1 MLKNLPFVFLFF
13 FSSKSFAQQPRQ
25 LIDSARF
32 YKNSNYTKTIAL
44 AQSAYKEA
52 LLNKQPKLLGEAA
65 YLTGVGNYLSGNYD
79 EALHWYFEAEKVYT
93 NLADTK
99 GLTELY
105 ADMCVM
111 YLKLGKFESADIVI
125 KKAIAFSTVAKDT
138 AQLATTLNNRG
149 LIFLDKGLI
158 DSATFFFTAS
168 LNLYKSINSKI
179 GMAYSLDY
187 LSSAQSEK
195 ADYKNSLVSL
205 NESIRLRKGLG
216 DKTGE
221 ALATNN
227 IGEIYLKQKLPQ
239 KATPYFLETIKM
251 AHQINFID
259 LEMYAYNMLSQTY
272 ELQHKYQEAFT
283 AQTQYIALNKKVQDE
298 KKTKVIEELQ
308 TKYETSKKEQQIKS
322 LNYQS
327 TIQQLQISK
336 KNSVIYIIATGFLLA
351 LFSSWQF
358 YKRYKSRQEN
368 RLKSAII
375 QQQDIASKGIID
387 AEERERKRIAGDL
400 HDGVG
405 QLFST
410 VKMNMEILAERFL
423 AVQPD
428 ATILA
433 KKTLALIDE
442 SCAEVRSIAHQI
454 MPNALIKSGLVSA
467 LRDFINK
474 IPSDKLKISVEA
486 KGLDERLEN
495 NMETVLYRVIQ
506 ESVNNVIKHAQA
518 TELDIVL
525 LCDAEEITVSIEDN
539 GKGFDMKDVLSFT
552 GIGLKNMASRIEFLK
567 GSFEVSSK
575 QGKGTLVAIH
585 IPIV

>member
-13 FSSKSFAQQPRQ
+13 ISPKSFAQQTRQ

-32 YKNSNYTKTIAL
+32 YKKSNYTKTIAL
-44 AQSAYKEA
+44 AQSAYKQA
-52 LLNKQPKLLGEAA
+52 ILNKQPKLSGEGA
-65 YLTGVGNYLSGNYD
+65 YLTGVGNYMSGNYD
-79 EALHWYFEAEKVYT
+79 EALRWYFEAEKAYAS
-93 NLADTK
+93 LMDTK
-99 GLTELY
+99 ELTELY
-105 ADMCVM
+105 ADMCVL
-111 YLKLGKFESADIVI
+111 YLKLNKFENADNVI
-125 KKAIAFSTVAKDT
+125 KKAITFSIAAKDT
-138 AQLATTLNNRG
+138 SGLATSLNNRG
-149 LIFLDKGLI
+149 LIFLDKGI
-158 DSATFFFTAS
+158 SDSAIFFFTAS
-168 LNLYKSINSKI
+168 LNLYKSINDKN

-187 LSSAQSEK
+187 LSSAQSDK
-195 ADYKNSLVSL
+195 ADYKNSLITL
-205 NESIRLRKGLG
+205 NESVKLRKGLG

-221 ALATNN
+221 AIAINN
-227 IGEIYLKQKLPQ
+227 IGEIYLKQKLPE
-239 KATPYFLETIKM
+239 KAASCFLEAIKM
-251 AHQINFID
+251 AQQINFID
-259 LEMYAYNMLSQTY
+259 LEMYACNMLAQTY
-272 ELQHKYQEAFT
+272 ELQGKYKEAFT
-283 AQTQYIALNKKVQDE
+283 AQTQYVALNKKEQDD
-298 KKTKVIEELQ
+298 KKTKAIEELQ
-308 TKYETSKKEQQIKS
+308 TQYETNKKEQQIKS

-327 TIQQLQISK
+327 TIQQLRISK
-336 KNSVIYIIATGFLLA
+336 KNSIIYIIATGFLLVI
-351 LFSSWQF
+351 FSCWQF
-358 YKRYKSRQEN
+358 YRRYKTKQEN
-368 RLKSAII
+368 RLKTTII
-375 QQQDIASKGIID
+375 QQQDIASRSIID

-410 VKMNMEILAERFL
+410 VKMNMEILKERFL
-423 AVQPD
+423 VKQPD
-428 ATILA
+428 ANILA
-433 KKTLALIDE
+433 QKTMALIDE

-474 IPSDKLKISVEA
+474 IPSDKLKISIEA
-486 KGLDERLEN
+486 KGLNERLEN

-539 GKGFDMKDVLSFT
+539 GKGFDVKDKINFT

-567 GSFEVSSK
+567 GSFEVSSS